1 MQGSVLSNTNTYK
14 SAAIRFI
21 QVSVNKLLESDTLQ
35 ELFYQLTINN
45 TTQQIPLMLER
56 SQDLIH
62 KIRNSLLNQQQS
74 TRDCLEIKTSGGAGG
89 DGQKGYQ

>member
-1 MQGSVLSNTNTYK
+1 MHQINFKNSLYK
-14 SAAIRFI
+14 LKINDTTK
-21 QVSVNKLLESDTLQ
+21 QV
-35 ELFYQLTINN
+35 
-45 TTQQIPLMLER
+45 PLMVER
-56 SQDLIH
+56 SQLSIQ